1 MTTLSGPMFEPSKT
15 ALWESSFKKEGA
27 HYNIFS
33 AVQDT
38 EMEGL
43 RQMFPEGKAND
54 LNFCLF
60 STSGVHGTY
69 STIEAAEE
77 MMARGNKHED
87 GEPGTPSVTFLIV
100 HPRIVCLRYG
110 NCDPKTAEDI
120 AFLKT
125 LRQSSWEAVQTI
137 GKREDA

>member
-1 MTTLSGPMFEPSKT
+1 MFEASKT
-15 ALWESSFKKEGA
+15 AIWESSFKKEGA

-43 RQMFPEGKAND
+43 RQMFPEGKANN

-77 MMARGNKHED
+77 MMARGNKYED
-87 GEPGTPSVTFLIV
+87 GVPGTPSVTFLIV
-100 HPRIVCLRYG
+100 HPRRVSLRYG
-110 NCDPKTAEDI
+110 NCHPKTPEDI